1 MKKDIRTL
9 AALLIASAT
18 FVACSSDDNI
28 ANENQQP
35 ANPTGKYTMTVQAS
49 KGMDT
54 RALALTLDGET
65 LNATWTNGDQ
75 VTVYEGDTYLGT
87 LSATNSDGA
96 TCKLIGE
103 LTTAPTGTEVTL
115 KFNTPTYTGQN
126 GTLDY
131 IASHCDYATA
141 TTTVTVIGNTIT
153 GTDVEFTN
161 QQAIVKFTLKDNAS
175 TPASLSATEL
185 VVNDGANDYTITPA
199 SATSE
204 LYVAIPGISEQTVT
218 LTATVGGYTYTY
230 VKSGVTFTN
239 GEYYEITVKMT
250 SGSTETGL

>member
-1 MKKDIRTL
+1 MKKEIRTL

-35 ANPTGKYTMTVQAS
+35 ANPTGKYTMTVNAS

-54 RALALTLDGET
+54 RALTLDGTT
-65 LNATWTNGDQ
+65 LNATWTDNDQ

-87 LSATNSDGA
+87 LRATNSNGA

-103 LTTAPTGTEVTL
+103 LTTAPTGSEVTL
-115 KFNTPTYTGQN
+115 KFNTPTYTGQD

-131 IASHCDYATA
+131 IASNCDYATA
-141 TTTVTVIGNTIT
+141 TTTVTVSGNTIT

-175 TPASLSATEL
+175 TPASLSAKEL
-185 VVNDGANDYTITPA
+185 VVNDGTNDYTITPA

-250 SGSTETGL
+250 SGITGHGD